1 MENIEVAWIM
11 SEIADLLEL
20 KGESIFKIRAYQKAA
35 KVIANLGVDLPVLIS
50 EKKLQNVPGIGKAI
64 AGKIEELMATG
75 RINYY
80 ENLKAEIPPGLLEI
94 ITIPGIGAKMAQ
106 KLYHRL
112 GITSIDELEAAVK
125 ARKIRELPGMGS
137 KTEMNILRGIEM
149 LRSGVGRTTLGIAD
163 AIAGAFTGFLLSLPE
178 VELAGAAGSTRR
190 MKESIGDIDLVV
202 GSGQPDRVIEIFT
215 RRPQVKKVIA
225 RGKTKASIVTLMGIR
240 IDLMVVA
247 PDQYW
252 SALHHFTGSKEHNVR
267 IRELAHKKGLKIN
280 EYGVFTSDCDVPL
293 PVAGEADI
301 YTHLGLP
308 YIPPELREDLGEIE
322 AAEHGGL
329 PELVEQVDIKGD
341 LHIHSDWSDGVNS
354 IEQIIGKAA
363 EMGYQYAAITDHSKS
378 LAIAKGLS
386 DERLNEQDEY
396 IKSLNRKSENLRI
409 LSGIEVDILANGD
422 LDYLDDIL
430 AEQDIVV
437 ASLHSGFRQDK
448 DKLTGRVISAMKNKH
463 VDIIG
468 HPTGR
473 LLGRR
478 DPYPIDLEAVFEA
491 ALKYGTALEINSSP
505 DRLDLNDKYVRQAG
519 GMGVKISINTD
530 AHDII
535 RMDEI
540 KYGVATAR
548 RGWLEKDNVINTMD
562 CGQLLKFLK
571 KKGLTPHP

>member
-1 MENIEVAWIM
+1 MRRIENIEVAWIM

-106 KLYHRL
+106 QLYHRL

-202 GSGQPDRVIEIFT
+202 GSGKPDKVIEIFT
-215 RRPQVKKVIA
+215 RHPQVKKVIA
-225 RGKTKASIVTLMGIR
+225 RGETKASIVTLMGIR

-280 EYGVFTSDCDVPL
+280 EYGVFTRDCNVPL

-363 EMGYQYAAITDHSKS
+363 EMGYQYTAITDHSKS

-386 DERLNEQDEY
+386 VERLTEQDEY

-409 LSGIEVDILANGD
+409 LSGIETDILANGD
-422 LDYLDDIL
+422 LDYLDDVL
-430 AEQDIVV
+430 AEKDIVV

-473 LLGRR
+473 LIGRR

-491 ALKYGTALEINSSP
+491 ALKYGTVLEINSSP

-535 RMDEI
+535 RMDEM

-562 CGQLLKFLK
+562 CGKLLKFLK
-571 KKGLTPHP
+571 KRD

>member
-1 MENIEVAWIM
+1 MRRIENIEVAWIM

-106 KLYHRL
+106 QLYHRL

-202 GSGQPDRVIEIFT
+202 GSGKPDKVIEIFT
-215 RRPQVKKVIA
+215 RHPQVKKVITW
-225 RGKTKASIVTLMGIR
+225 GETKASIVTLMGIR

-267 IRELAHKKGLKIN
+267 IRELAHKKGIKIN
-280 EYGVFTSDCDVPL
+280 EYGVFTRDCNVPL

-363 EMGYQYAAITDHSKS
+363 EMGYQYTAITDHSKS

-386 DERLNEQDEY
+386 VERLTEQDEY

-409 LSGIEVDILANGD
+409 LSGIETDILANGD
-422 LDYLDDIL
+422 LDYLDDVL
-430 AEQDIVV
+430 AEKDIVV

-473 LLGRR
+473 LIGRR

-491 ALKYGTALEINSSP
+491 ALKYGTVLEINSSP

-535 RMDEI
+535 RMDEM

-562 CGQLLKFLK
+562 CGKLLKFLK
-571 KKGLTPHP
+571 KRD

>member
-1 MENIEVAWIM
+1 MRRIENIEVAWIM

-50 EKKLQNVPGIGKAI
+50 EKKLQDVPGIGKAI

-106 KLYHRL
+106 QLYHRL

-202 GSGQPDRVIEIFT
+202 GSGKPDKVIEIFT
-215 RRPQVKKVIA
+215 RHPQVKKVITW
-225 RGKTKASIVTLMGIR
+225 GETKASIVTLMGIR

-267 IRELAHKKGLKIN
+267 IRELAHKKGIKIN
-280 EYGVFTSDCDVPL
+280 EYGVFTRDCNVPL

-363 EMGYQYAAITDHSKS
+363 EMGYQYTAITDHSKS

-386 DERLNEQDEY
+386 VERLTEQDEY

-409 LSGIEVDILANGD
+409 LSGIETDILANGD
-422 LDYLDDIL
+422 LDYLDDVL
-430 AEQDIVV
+430 AEKDIVV

-473 LLGRR
+473 LIGRR

-491 ALKYGTALEINSSP
+491 ALKYGTVLEINSSP

-535 RMDEI
+535 RMDEM

-562 CGQLLKFLK
+562 CGKLLKFLK
-571 KKGLTPHP
+571 KRD